1 MKNKKN
7 PETFGSRW
15 RYVWVLFA
23 LVFSVSVAAQKTVV
37 KGNILDKDNLPIIGA
52 NILEKGT
59 SNGTISDVDGNF
71 TLSITNPKA
80 TLLITYIGYKNVEMS
95 ASANM
100 KIVMTED
107 SEMLEDVV
115 VIGYGSVKKSDATGS
130 VTAIK
135 PDDFN
140 KGLRTTAQDALVGKV
155 PGVNVVS
162 SSGAPGTGAT
172 IRIRSGASL
181 SASNDPLIVIDGVP
195 VDNSTIEGGG
205 NVIGGI
211 NPDDIETF
219 TVLKDASATAIYG
232 SRASNGVIVITTKKG
247 ADTNLRFNYS
257 TNLSVSTVTETL
269 DILSA
274 DEFRQFVPTVSGVPA
289 SVTLGTVSTDW
300 QDEIYRTAFGQ
311 EHNFSV
317 SGKVKQNAPYR
328 LSVGY
333 TNQNGVI
340 RTNNYER
347 FTFNGGI
354 SPKFFDN
361 HLTVDLNLKVSY
373 ENNKKVDESVV
384 NNALRYDPTR
394 PVKTG
399 SATAATDPG
408 LGYFIWMNGNSPMAI
423 QTDNPVAQLDLQD
436 IRNKVTRSI
445 GNASFNYK
453 VHHLEDLQ
461 LNMNLGYDVL
471 TSKYSKEVPELAGMM
486 YTSNMKDGTGLVYD
500 SKQNKRNYLLDLYA
514 NYSHVFNEK
523 HNFSAMGGYG
533 WQHFW
538 KKFDATTFSP
548 EGKELFSP
556 NHYESE
562 YYLLS
567 FYGRLNY
574 SYDNRYMITAT
585 LRSDASSRF
594 AKGNRWGLFPSVALG
609 WKISQEAFLRDS
621 DILSDLK
628 LRLSYGQTGQQ
639 DILNDY
645 PYMTTF
651 TVSYPEACYQFGD
664 KWYNTY
670 RPNGYDS
677 DIKWETTET
686 YNIGLDYGFL
696 NNRIYGSVD
705 YYQRH
710 TKDLLNT
717 IPVISGT
724 NYSSVITTNIGEMD
738 NKGLEFSINAV
749 PVHTKDWKWT
759 VGMNYTWNDSKITK
773 LNVVDSEANFVQ
785 TGAIS
790 GTGKTVQVFMVGERP
805 YTFYLAKQAYDDN
818 GKPIEGQ
825 YVQPDGSVSA
835 TETKYATNKSAL
847 PESYLGFNTQLSYK
861 NWDFA
866 ISGHGAFGNYVYNYI
881 AADQYV
887 QSVYSDQGNFSNILS
902 RTKATGF
909 QNQQLYSDYFLE
921 KGNFFRIDN
930 ISLGYTFKK
939 LWDQSSSLRLTFGV
953 QNVATFTGYSGIDP
967 EIYSGID
974 KEIYPRPRVF
984 SLSANLTF

>member
-71 TLSITNPKA
+71 TLSITNPKT
-80 TLLITYIGYKNVEMS
+80 TLLITYIGYKNVEMP

-289 SVTLGTVSTDW
+289 SVTLGTTSTDW

>member
-1 MKNKKN
+1 M
-7 PETFGSRW
+7 
-15 RYVWVLFA
+15 
-23 LVFSVSVAAQKTVV
+23 SVAAQKTVV

-80 TLLITYIGYKNVEMS
+80 TLLITYIGYKNVEMP

-247 ADTNLRFNYS
+247 TDTNLRFNYS

-269 DILSA
+269 DILFA